1 MNEWVKKKAKNLS
14 RRWSKKI
21 FENKVWEDMKKEW
34 ERRKERQDREKKLG
48 RNFIVKEKK
57 GRGAE

>member
-34 ERRKERQDREKKLG
+34 ERRKERQDREKKI
-48 RNFIVKEKK
+48 RKK
-57 GRGAE
+57 FYC